1 MCYHVLTEYDS
12 EEENMMDR
20 TTKLRK
26 IRKKRRLGLN
36 MLARKANINPAYLSA
51 LERGLKNNP
60 SKKVMDKLAE
70 ALAVNISD
78 LF

>member
-1 MCYHVLTEYDS
+1 
-12 EEENMMDR
+12 MMDR